1 MADSDKDI
9 LITPNTSAAADP
21 KIVFSSGA
29 TSGDPITLSTVDDG
43 TTSTLSFE
51 GSAGQL
57 FSISN
62 DLTGTIFSVADGSG
76 IPSIEVDAG
85 GDVRIAEFGGNVQI
99 GNSSG
104 NVTVPGDLE
113 VSGQVNIG
121 ETPPSPDGTNL
132 PRHILHIGGTTV
144 NPSYEQL
151 SMAPGSNSMGENAT
165 TIRMANVGN
174 DFYLTNN
181 YYNWGTHR
189 FDDTNE
195 GQAFFKMGED
205 GRFSFGGRSSASTSS
220 PVYNAGI
227 GYDGSISAGTSSTM
241 INGLAKMNVW
251 GNSDISD
258 EDVELRIT
266 DNDDTTGSAVPSI
279 SFYKGTVGG
288 PEKIADIRANDV
300 DGVSIRDIT
309 GLDLFT
315 VGLDG
320 VVTIPPAGG
329 NGKLA
334 LVTVAGGDLSK
345 IKWYTDLGG
354 GLAEQAYLG
363 ISNIHEIVARIG
375 TVNTDDY
382 AFKITPSNFFSTNG
396 QRGRGVYVNG
406 VSAANTFGERV
417 LINSASS
424 AFTIGLENNGA
435 ILYSTANAFVNF
447 LINVRGNTQL
457 GTTVDKIMEVGESI
471 TFVHMQTQGS
481 TGYIPST
488 FQLDFSTKTV
498 QWQGGVAPS
507 PEINCIQVFSFTI
520 IKTSGNIFTI
530 LGNSTSY

>member
-1 MADSDKDI
+1 MADSDKNI

-43 TTSTLSFE
+43 TTSTLRFE

-62 DLTGTIFSVADGSG
+62 DMSGTIFSVGDVSG
-76 IPSIEVDAG
+76 VPSIEADAT

-104 NVTVPGDLE
+104 NVTM
-113 VSGQVNIG
+113 
-121 ETPPSPDGTNL
+121 PSTL
-132 PRHILHIGGTTV
+132 SVLGG
-144 NPSYEQL
+144 S
-151 SMAPGSNSMGENAT
+151 
-165 TIRMANVGN
+165 
-174 DFYLTNN
+174 
-181 YYNWGTHR
+181 
-189 FDDTNE
+189 
-195 GQAFFKMGED
+195 
-205 GRFSFGGRSSASTSS
+205 
-220 PVYNAGI
+220 
-227 GYDGSISAGTSSTM
+227 
-241 INGLAKMNVW
+241 
-251 GNSDISD
+251 
-258 EDVELRIT
+258 
-266 DNDDTTGSAVPSI
+266 
-279 SFYKGTVGG
+279 
-288 PEKIADIRANDV
+288 
-300 DGVSIRDIT
+300 
-309 GLDLFT
+309 
-315 VGLDG
+315 
-320 VVTIPPAGG
+320 
-329 NGKLA
+329 
-334 LVTVAGGDLSK
+334 GGDLSVFGSIASTTSSSAFSVNVTTGK
-345 IKWYTDLGG
+345 MHLVDDSEPAIYLDTTDLNHQWQLFNSYGNIGLVHYNTDPSIAGFKNTQYLFYYTPTNNVDDAYLYFQVNGNEGMRITNTVSTVPEVTMPGDLTVSGTNVIQYPAGGDVAKFRYMVEFGG
-354 GLAEQAYLG
+354 GSTAEQAVQG
-363 ISNIHEIVARIG
+363 ITNLSEIITRIG
-375 TVNTDDY
+375 TANLDDW
-382 AFKITPSNFFSTNG
+382 AFKITPSNFFNTNG

-424 AFTIGLENNGA
+424 SFTIGLENNGA

-498 QWQGGVAPS
+498 QWQGGAAPS